1 MSKIG
6 LFFGSFNPIH
16 VGHLLIANYMVEFT
30 ELDKLWFVVTP
41 HNPLKIKNNLLN
53 DRQRLEMVRLAID
66 NNYKYGVSDIEFNL
80 EKPSYTVKTLAY
92 LSEKYSQHQFYL
104 IIGSDNLQTFNK
116 WKSYESILSNYKL
129 LVYPRPGFDGG
140 ELKNHPS
147 VIFTQAP
154 VVEISSTFIRDAVK
168 AGKSVEFFMPEASF
182 KYMND
187 MHFYKK

>member
-41 HNPLKIKNNLLN
+41 HNPLKTKNTLLH
-53 DRQRLEMVRLAID
+53 DRQRLEMVRLAIE
-66 NNYKYGVSDIEFNL
+66 NNYKYSVSDIEFNL

-92 LSEKYSQHQFYL
+92 LSEKYPQHQFYL
-104 IIGSDNLQTFNK
+104 IIGSDNLQTFYK
-116 WKSYESILSNYKL
+116 WKNYESILGNYKL
-129 LVYPRPGFDGG
+129 LVYPRPGYDGG
-140 ELKNHPS
+140 NFKDHPS
-147 VIFTQAP
+147 VIFTEAP

-168 AGKSVEFFMPEASF
+168 AGKNVEFFMPEASF
-182 KYMND
+182 KYMSE

>member
-140 ELKNHPS
+140 EFKNHPS

-182 KYMND
+182 KYMNE

>member
-140 ELKNHPS
+140 EFKNHPS

>member
-41 HNPLKIKNNLLN
+41 HNPLKTKNTLLH
-53 DRQRLEMVRLAID
+53 DRQRLEMVRLAIE
-66 NNYKYGVSDIEFNL
+66 NNYKYSVSDIEFNL

-92 LSEKYSQHQFYL
+92 LSEKYPQHQFYL

-116 WKSYESILSNYKL
+116 WKSYESILGNYKL
-129 LVYPRPGFDGG
+129 LVYPRPGYDGG
-140 ELKNHPS
+140 NFKDHPS
-147 VIFTQAP
+147 VIFTEAP

-168 AGKSVEFFMPEASF
+168 AGKNVEFFMPEASF
-182 KYMND
+182 KYMSE

>member
-1 MSKIG
+1 
-6 LFFGSFNPIH
+6 
-16 VGHLLIANYMVEFT
+16 
-30 ELDKLWFVVTP
+30 
-41 HNPLKIKNNLLN
+41 
-53 DRQRLEMVRLAID
+53 MVRLAID

-140 ELKNHPS
+140 EFKNHPS